1 MRYNIGMRILG
12 IDPGMAIVGWA
23 VLDINKDETAILT
36 AAGSIQTD
44 KNKSDEKRLMEIY
57 QDLCTI
63 IEKYK
68 PDAAGIENLFYFK
81 NQKTVIPVAEARGVI
96 LLALEKYGIAFN
108 EYTPMEIKQ
117 TITGFGRAS
126 KQEVAQMVKIM
137 LEGQNI
143 PRLDDTTDAVAI
155 ALCCQ
160 RCGL

>member
-1 MRYNIGMRILG
+1 MRILG

-23 VLDINKDETAILT
+23 VLDTDSTGKATLV

-44 KNKSDEKRLMEIY
+44 KKKTDAQRLMEVF
-57 QDLCTI
+57 QDMCII

-68 PDAAGIENLFYFK
+68 PDCAGIEKLFYFK
-81 NQKTVIPVAEARGVI
+81 NQKTIIPVAEARGVI
-96 LLALEKYGIAFN
+96 LLAFEKYGLKFD

-126 KQEVAQMVKIM
+126 KQEVAQMIKIM

-143 PRLDDTTDAVAI
+143 PKLDDTTDAAAI
-155 ALCCQ
+155 ALCCI
-160 RCGL
+160 RNSF

>member
-1 MRYNIGMRILG
+1 MRILG

-23 VLDINKDETAILT
+23 VLDFDNDKPVLA

-44 KNKSDEKRLMEIY
+44 KKKSDEKRLMEVY

-68 PDAAGIENLFYFK
+68 PDVAAVEKLFYFK

-96 LLALEKYGIAFN
+96 LLAFEKYGLNFG

-126 KQEVAQMVKIM
+126 KQEVAQMVKIL

-143 PRLDDTTDAVAI
+143 PKLDDTTDAIAI
-155 ALCCQ
+155 ALCYA
-160 RCGL
+160 RG